1 MRISGLSNQWKTRD
15 GLFGMYAVAEDPDP
29 GADPVCNECSRITRE
44 LLLRLEQFD
53 GPDIWIGTS
62 HRMLNFNLR
71 DTTHQFDHI
80 PSFLT
85 VVAFD
90 VQRDPP
96 KCGYRVGFSLTG
108 ADWEEHDIIDVQ
120 EAADMI
126 LRLLRDAGV

>member
-15 GLFGMYAVAEDPDP
+15 GLFYAVAEDPDP
-29 GADPVCNECSRITRE
+29 AADRLCNERYRVTRE
-44 LLLRLEQFD
+44 LLLHLEQLE

-108 ADWEEHDIIDVQ
+108 ADWEEHDIVDVR
-120 EAADMI
+120 EAANMI
-126 LRLLRDAGV
+126 LRLLPGAGGV